1 MKFLINSITA
11 KGRFHENNEDSYICN
26 DKYIVIADGMG
37 GEASGD
43 IASKI
48 AISSISNIL
57 DASLTGVTSEKEIQ
71 NLSFFAISS
80 ADNEIQKYIALHP
93 DADGMGTTVLVLIYI
108 NQNLYIS
115 WCGDSRCYYYS
126 SKGKLKA
133 LTTDHS
139 YVQQLINNNKITI
152 EESYTHPDNNL
163 ITKYVGGGIDT
174 CEPEFI
180 GAKLE
185 DNGIVIVC
193 SDGLSGYCKIEDIE
207 KVLQSSGYDN
217 LPQLLLNL
225 AIRKGSDDDITI
237 VTLTP
242 DKQHNTSGK
251 SIFNWCGKLRKKLLH

>member
-1 MKFLINSITA
+1 MKFQVNSVTA
-11 KGRFHENNEDSYICN
+11 KSRFHENNEDSYICK

-57 DASLTGVTSEKEIQ
+57 DKSLSGVNSEKEIQ

-80 ADNEIQKYIALHP
+80 ADIEIQKYIALHP
-93 DADGMGTTVLVLIYI
+93 EADGMGTTVLVLIHI
-108 NQNLYIS
+108 NQNFYIS

-126 SKGKLKA
+126 PKVKLKA

-139 YVQQLINNNKITI
+139 YVQQLINNNKISI

-163 ITKYVGGGIDT
+163 ITRYVGGGIDT
-174 CEPEFI
+174 CDPEFI
-180 GAKLE
+180 CAELE
-185 DNGIVIVC
+185 DDGIVIGC

-207 KVLQSSGYDN
+207 KVLQTSVYDN
-217 LPQLLLNL
+217 LSQLLLDL
-225 AIRKGSDDDITI
+225 AIKKGSDDDITI

-242 DKQHNTSGK
+242 DKRHDNDRK
-251 SIFNWCGKLRKKLLH
+251 SVFDWLGKLRKKILH